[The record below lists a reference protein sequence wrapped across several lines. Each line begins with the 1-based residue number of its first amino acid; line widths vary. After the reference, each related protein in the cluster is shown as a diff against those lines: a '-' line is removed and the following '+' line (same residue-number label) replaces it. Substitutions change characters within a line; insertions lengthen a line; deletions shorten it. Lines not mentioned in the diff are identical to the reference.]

1 MTGRTKRTEAFQ
13 ASKRLLARAT
23 QRGVTTVEYAVMLV
37 LVSLAVLSFGANL
50 ANSVKDTFGKVVVI
64 LGGSDGS
71 GGGTGGGSTGGTST
85 NSGGT
90 GNGNGNSGNGR
101 GNGGGDGAG
110 NSGGN
115 NAGGSGRGRGN

>member
-37 LVSLAVLSFGANL
+37 LVALAVLSFGANL

-71 GGGTGGGSTGGTST
+71 GGG
-85 NSGGT
+85 NSGVT